1 MYSLYL
7 DRDGMDSVLMGV
19 FETPEKAEDYVLE
32 NEDNFEGWD
41 WILTDDPR
49 FMYRVGNR
57 SSRMNDEDRI

>member
-19 FETPEKAEDYVLE
+19 FETPEKAEEYVLE

-41 WILTDDPR
+41 WILTDDYVSAIYVSGWEP
-49 FMYRVGNR
+49 
-57 SSRMNDEDRI
+57 I